1 MKIAIISSG
10 FLPVVDGVNLT
21 VFNRLQKLSEWGHQV
36 LLFCPDYSPLAK
48 IYPDWQ
54 NYAGNILPGVQVVN
68 LPSTP
73 LLDLDFDRN
82 VSRKSYKIV
91 IDRLQEFQP
100 DIVHVDEPERLFAGF
115 WRIPGVNYAKSAGI
129 PCVSFFHSNFL
140 EYGKYYFGTPAV
152 IDALIKFILKF
163 ALRWIYNAYDATL
176 VSSSF
181 TYDKVRK
188 MGIKNALYGD
198 FLGLDL
204 AKFSPNLREE
214 GFFQH
219 KYGLSGVDR
228 LVKLV
233 FLGRLTPDKGW
244 NFTLDA
250 LPKLLAQ
257 VNPENIAIIVAG
269 DGSLREQIAQKLSKL
284 TPNAHLIGRIPG
296 DDVPALLANSDIHVT
311 ASETETKGLT
321 VLEAFAAGIPVIA
334 PNAGGVRDSIR
345 DGENGFLFKAGDRS
359 DFVNKLKVLINNPT
373 LRQTMGNKGKEDAKH
388 LSLANSV
395 ENLLQVWEECRTI
408 IPM

>member
-10 FLPVVDGVNLT
+10 FFPVVDGVSVAL
-21 VFNRLQKLSEWGHQV
+21 FNRLCKLSDWGHEII
-36 LLFCPDYSPLAK
+36 LFCPDYSSLAK

-54 NYAGNILPGVQVVN
+54 DYAGNILPGVRVIN
-68 LPSTP
+68 LPSIP

-91 IDRLQEFQP
+91 IDRLQQFKP

-115 WRIPGVNYAKSAGI
+115 WRIPGVDYAKKANI
-129 PCVSFFHSNFL
+129 ACVSFFHSNFL
-140 EYGKYYFGTPAV
+140 EYGKYYFGTPEL
-152 IDALIKFILKF
+152 IDKVIKFILHF
-163 ALRWIYNAYDATL
+163 PLRWIYNAYDATL

-181 TYDKVRK
+181 TYNKVRK
-188 MGIKNALYGD
+188 MGVKNALCGD

-204 AKFSPNLREE
+204 AKFSPYLREE

-219 KYGLSGVDR
+219 KYGISGVDR
-228 LVKLV
+228 LLKLI

-244 NFTLDA
+244 NFTIDA
-250 LPKLLAQ
+250 LPKLLAE
-257 VNPENIAIIVAG
+257 VNPENIAIIIAG

-284 TPNAHLIGRIPG
+284 TPNAHLIGRIPA
-296 DDVPALLANSDIHVT
+296 DEVPALLANSDIHVT

-334 PNAGGVRDSIR
+334 PNAGGVKDSIR
-345 DGENGFLFKAGDRS
+345 DGENGFLFEPGDRD
-359 DFVNKLKVLINNPT
+359 DFVNKLKILINNPT
-373 LRQTMGNKGKEDAKH
+373 LRQTMGNIGTKDANRF
-388 LSLANSV
+388 SLDNTV
-395 ENLLQVWEECRTI
+395 QNLLRVWEELGSRG
-408 IPM
+408 